1 MPITPQWSMKCCALW
16 DNGKQMNR
24 NKMPDS
30 QNVADKVRVNLGS
43 RSYDILVG
51 EGLLSQAG
59 ALLLPLLKRKRV
71 AIVTDENVAGF
82 HLASLAAV
90 LDANGVEHKSLVLT
104 PGEASKSYAGLQQV
118 CEFLLTSGI
127 ERNDVVVALGGG
139 VIGDL
144 AGFAAGVVRRGVRFV
159 QIPTTLLAQVDS
171 SVGGKTGINSPH
183 GKNLI
188 GVFHQPSL
196 VLADL
201 DLLKTLPMRERAAGY
216 AEVAKYGLLGDAQFF
231 DWLDQRIE
239 EVIAC
244 DTDAVRKAVRR
255 SCEMKAGIVA
265 QDETETGVRALLNLG
280 HTFGHALEAATGYS
294 SRLLHGESVAI
305 GMVQAFRFSGALG
318 LCDPHLGDYVE
329 RHLKRAGLPTHL
341 SAIPGEVPPST
352 RLLEIMH
359 QDKKASGGKLVFILA
374 RAIGETFVA
383 RDIAEKDVLDFLEK
397 DRRTS

>member
-265 QDETETGVRALLNLG
+265 QDETETGVRALLNFG

>member
-1 MPITPQWSMKCCALW
+1 MPETE
-16 DNGKQMNR
+16 
-24 NKMPDS
+24 
-30 QNVADKVRVNLGS
+30 NVTDKVRVNLGR

-51 EGLLSQAG
+51 DGLLPQAG
-59 ALLLPLLKRKRV
+59 NLLLPLFKRKRV

-82 HLASLAAV
+82 HLSSLAAA
-90 LDANGVEHKSLVLT
+90 LDAKGIQHSSLILK
-104 PGEASKSYAGLQQV
+104 PGEQNKSYAGLQQV
-118 CEFLLTSGI
+118 CEFLLASGI
-127 ERNDVVVALGGG
+127 ERSDVVIALGGG

-201 DLLKTLPMRERAAGY
+201 DLLKTLPKRERAAGY
-216 AEVAKYGLLGDAQFF
+216 AEVAKYGLLGDASFF
-231 DWLDQRIE
+231 DWLDQRVE

-255 SCEMKAGIVA
+255 SCEMKADIVA
-265 QDETETGVRALLNLG
+265 QDETEMGVRALLNLG

-294 SRLLHGESVAI
+294 SRLLHGESVSI
-305 GMVQAFRFSGALG
+305 GMVQAFRFSGTLG
-318 LCDPHLGDYVE
+318 LCDPHLADHVE
-329 RHLKRAGLPTHL
+329 RHLKRAGLPTHV
-341 SAIPGEVPPST
+341 SSIPGEVPPPG
-352 RLLEIMH
+352 RLLETMH

-374 RAIGETFVA
+374 RAIGDTFVA

-397 DRRTS
+397 DRRIS

>member
-1 MPITPQWSMKCCALW
+1 
-16 DNGKQMNR
+16 
-24 NKMPDS
+24 MPDT
-30 QNVADKVRVNLGS
+30 QNVADKVRVNLGR

-51 EGLLSQAG
+51 EGLLAQASE
-59 ALLLPLLKRKRV
+59 LLLPLLKRKRL
-71 AIVTDENVAGF
+71 AIVTDENVAGL
-82 HLASLAAV
+82 HLASLAAA
-90 LDANGVEHKSLVLT
+90 LDAHGIEHKSLVLK

-118 CEFLLTSGI
+118 CEFLLASGI
-127 ERNDVVVALGGG
+127 ERNDMVVALGGG

-144 AGFAAGVVRRGVRFV
+144 AGFATGVVRRGVRFV

-183 GKNLI
+183 GKNLV

-231 DWLDQRIE
+231 DWLDQRVE

-255 SCEMKAGIVA
+255 SCEMKADIVA

-318 LCDPHLGDYVE
+318 LCDPHLGDHVK
-329 RHLKRAGLPTHL
+329 RHLKRAGLPTHVND
-341 SAIPGEVPPST
+341 IPGELPPPT

-359 QDKKASGGKLVFILA
+359 QDKKASGGKLVFILG
-374 RAIGETFVA
+374 RAVGEAFVA

>member
-1 MPITPQWSMKCCALW
+1 
-16 DNGKQMNR
+16 
-24 NKMPDS
+24 MPDT
-30 QNVADKVRVNLGS
+30 QNGADKVRVNLGK

-51 EGLLSQAG
+51 EGLLAQAKE
-59 ALLLPLLKRKRV
+59 LLLPLLKRKRL

-82 HLASLAAV
+82 HLANLAAA
-90 LDANGVEHKSLVLT
+90 LDTNGIEHKSLVLK

-118 CEFLLTSGI
+118 CEFLLASGI
-127 ERNDVVVALGGG
+127 ERNDVVIALGGG
-139 VIGDL
+139 VVGDL
-144 AGFAAGVVRRGVRFV
+144 AGFAAGILRRGVRFV

-201 DLLKTLPMRERAAGY
+201 DLLKTLPKRERAAGY
-216 AEVAKYGLLGDAQFF
+216 AEVAKYGLLGDAAFF
-231 DWLDQRIE
+231 DWLDQRVE

-294 SRLLHGESVAI
+294 NRLLHGESVAI
-305 GMVQAFRFSGALG
+305 GMVQAFRFSGTLG
-318 LCDPHLGDYVE
+318 LCDPRLANQVE
-329 RHLKRAGLPTHL
+329 RHLKRAGLPTRVSH
-341 SAIPGEVPPST
+341 IPGKVPPPAK
-352 RLLEIMH
+352 LLEIMH

-397 DRRTS
+397 DRRES

>member
-144 AGFAAGVVRRGVRFV
+144 AGFATGVVRRGVRFV